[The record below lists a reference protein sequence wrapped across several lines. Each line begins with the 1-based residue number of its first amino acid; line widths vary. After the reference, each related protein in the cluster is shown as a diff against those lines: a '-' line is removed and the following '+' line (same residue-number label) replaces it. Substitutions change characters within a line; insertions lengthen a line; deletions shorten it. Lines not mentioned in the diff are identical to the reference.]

1 MAQRPLSQWSCAKEK
16 KMGNTI
22 KVLLADD
29 HLVVRMGIAAI
40 ISFEK
45 DLLVIGE
52 TDNGIDAVRLAREL
66 KPDVIVMDL
75 MMPRM
80 SGADATVEILKE
92 NPAAK
97 VLALTT
103 FGTSQ
108 EIRKI
113 LDAGAAGALVKTSSQ
128 TEIIDAIR
136 RVAAGRQVISKEIS
150 NSLKGAPDAPKLS
163 SRQIEV
169 MNLVAKGFANNDIAR
184 ILNISVNS
192 VKDHLK
198 NIYTILDVSS
208 RTEAATTA
216 INLKLISV

>member
-1 MAQRPLSQWSCAKEK
+1 MRTGKIIL
-16 KMGNTI
+16 
-22 KVLLADD
+22 LLALGAMLASCVTAVKTNIRIVQYNVGTFTHTDIPGGSLD
-29 HLVVRMGIAAI
+29 MVVSMM
-40 ISFEK
+40 K
-45 DLLVIGE
+45 
-52 TDNGIDAVRLAREL
+52 EL

-75 MMPRM
+75 MMPKM

-97 VLALTT
+97 VLMLTT

-108 EIRKI
+108 EIRKM
-113 LDAGAAGALVKTSSQ
+113 LDAGVAGALVKTSSQ
-128 TEIIDAIR
+128 AEIIDAIR
-136 RVAAGRQVISKEIS
+136 SVVAGRHVISKEIS
-150 NSLKGAPDAPKLS
+150 NSLKVAAPDAPKLS

-208 RTEAATTA
+208 RTEAATIA

>member
-1 MAQRPLSQWSCAKEK
+1 
-16 KMGNTI
+16 MGNRI
-22 KVLLADD
+22 KVLLVDD

-45 DLLVIGE
+45 DLVVIGE
-52 TDNGIDAVRLAREL
+52 TGNGIDAVRLAREL
-66 KPDVIVMDL
+66 KPDVSVMDL
-75 MMPRM
+75 MMPKM

-108 EIRKI
+108 EIRKM

-128 TEIIDAIR
+128 AEIIEAIR
-136 RVAAGRQVISKEIS
+136 SVAAGRHVISKEIS
-150 NSLKGAPDAPKLS
+150 NSLKVAPDAPKLS

-208 RTEAATTA
+208 RTEAATIA

>member
-1 MAQRPLSQWSCAKEK
+1 
-16 KMGNTI
+16 MGNRI

-45 DLLVIGE
+45 DLVVIGE

-66 KPDVIVMDL
+66 KPDVIVMDI
-75 MMPRM
+75 MMPKM
-80 SGADATVEILKE
+80 SGADATVEILRE

-108 EIRKI
+108 EIRKM

-128 TEIIDAIR
+128 TEIIEAIR
-136 RVAAGRQVISKEIS
+136 SVAAGRHVISKEIS
-150 NSLKGAPDAPKLS
+150 NSLKVAPDAPKLS

-208 RTEAATTA
+208 RTEAATIA

>member
-1 MAQRPLSQWSCAKEK
+1 
-16 KMGNTI
+16 MGNRI

-45 DLLVIGE
+45 DLVVIGE

-66 KPDVIVMDL
+66 KPDVIVMDI
-75 MMPRM
+75 MMPKM
-80 SGADATVEILKE
+80 SGADATVEILRE

-103 FGTSQ
+103 FGTSL
-108 EIRKI
+108 EIRKM

-128 TEIIDAIR
+128 SEIIDAIR
-136 RVAAGRQVISKEIS
+136 SVAAGRHVISKEIS
-150 NSLKGAPDAPKLS
+150 NSLKVAPDTPKLS

-208 RTEAATTA
+208 RTEAATIA

>member
-1 MAQRPLSQWSCAKEK
+1 
-16 KMGNTI
+16 MGNTI

>member
-1 MAQRPLSQWSCAKEK
+1 
-16 KMGNTI
+16 MGNRI

-45 DLLVIGE
+45 DLVVIGE

-75 MMPRM
+75 MMPKM

-103 FGTSQ
+103 FGTSI
-108 EIRKI
+108 EIRKM
-113 LDAGAAGALVKTSSQ
+113 LAAGAAGALVKTSSQ
-128 TEIIDAIR
+128 T
-136 RVAAGRQVISKEIS
+136 
-150 NSLKGAPDAPKLS
+150 
-163 SRQIEV
+163 
-169 MNLVAKGFANNDIAR
+169 
-184 ILNISVNS
+184 
-192 VKDHLK
+192 
-198 NIYTILDVSS
+198 
-208 RTEAATTA
+208 
-216 INLKLISV
+216 

>member
-1 MAQRPLSQWSCAKEK
+1 MESK
-16 KMGNTI
+16 I

-45 DLLVIGE
+45 DLAVVGE
-52 TDNGIDAVRLAREL
+52 ADNGEDAVRLAREL
-66 KPDVIVMDL
+66 KPDVVVMDI
-75 MMPRM
+75 MMPRKN
-80 SGADATVEILKE
+80 GVEATIEILKE

-108 EIRKI
+108 DIRKT
-113 LDAGAAGALVKTSSQ
+113 LDAGAVGALVKTSSQ
-128 TEIIDAIR
+128 AEIIGAIR
-136 RVAAGRQVISKEIS
+136 AVASGQRVISKEIE
-150 NSLKGAPDAPKLS
+150 NSLKSTMETPRLS

-169 MNLVAKGFANNDIAR
+169 LTLVAKGFANGDIAR
-184 ILNISVNS
+184 LLGIGVNG

-198 NIYTILDVSS
+198 NIYSTLNVSS
-208 RTEAATTA
+208 RTEAVTIA
-216 INLKLISV
+216 INLKLITA

>member
-1 MAQRPLSQWSCAKEK
+1 
-16 KMGNTI
+16 MGNRI

-45 DLLVIGE
+45 DLVVIGE
-52 TDNGIDAVRLAREL
+52 TGNGIDAVRLAREL

-75 MMPRM
+75 MMPKM

-103 FGTSQ
+103 FGTSI
-108 EIRKI
+108 EIRKM

-136 RVAAGRQVISKEIS
+136 SVAAGRHVISKEIS
-150 NSLKGAPDAPKLS
+150 NSLKVAPDAPKLS

-208 RTEAATTA
+208 RTEAATIA

>member
-1 MAQRPLSQWSCAKEK
+1 
-16 KMGNTI
+16 MGNRI

-45 DLLVIGE
+45 DLVVIGE

-66 KPDVIVMDL
+66 KPDVIVMDI
-75 MMPRM
+75 MMPKM
-80 SGADATVEILKE
+80 SGADATVEILRE

-108 EIRKI
+108 EIRKM

-128 TEIIDAIR
+128 TEIIEAIR
-136 RVAAGRQVISKEIS
+136 SVAAGRHVISKEIS
-150 NSLKGAPDAPKLS
+150 NSLKAEPDVPKLS

-208 RTEAATTA
+208 RTEAATIA

>member
-1 MAQRPLSQWSCAKEK
+1 
-16 KMGNTI
+16 MGNTI

-169 MNLVAKGFANNDIAR
+169 MNLVAKGFANHDIAR

>member
-1 MAQRPLSQWSCAKEK
+1 
-16 KMGNTI
+16 
-22 KVLLADD
+22 
-29 HLVVRMGIAAI
+29 MGIAAI

-45 DLLVIGE
+45 DLVVIGE

-75 MMPRM
+75 MMPRL

-97 VLALTT
+97 VLVLTT

-108 EIRKI
+108 EIRKM

-128 TEIIDAIR
+128 SEIIDAIR
-136 RVAAGRQVISKEIS
+136 SIVAGRHVISKEIS
-150 NSLKGAPDAPKLS
+150 NSLKVAAPDTPKLS

-208 RTEAATTA
+208 RTEAATIA